1 MKQIIG
7 IILAGVISVAAL
19 YSALFVLEID
29 EMFLPIMDG
38 SMASVTIAAA
48 CLLFFL
54 IISSVAL
61 RLFRV
66 PNTKKH
72 NNDEEHEN
80 DR

>member
-38 SMASVTIAAA
+38 SMASATIAAA

-61 RLFRV
+61 RLT
-66 PNTKKH
+66 NTKKH